1 MPGLRRQGLQMSK
14 TRASALK
21 LSFVNTGFLFDNL
34 TMKRNRSVI
43 AALSVTMVLFGA
55 GQVLGDE
62 PRSIQA
68 VAESAQQSTANVA
81 EAALRKS
88 VTVGPARQDGGPL
101 SAQGIAGGYVFVP
114 INPYRSYDSR
124 YFTEGFLIG
133 GDEEYLNVL
142 TDEYGRQ
149 MIPSDAVAVTYNL
162 TATGNV
168 GDGGYLA
175 LYPGDIYWPG
185 NSSINFGP
193 NSTIANGGVVAVDAA
208 GGIWVR
214 LGSGYVATN
223 YILDITGYYK

>member
-1 MPGLRRQGLQMSK
+1 MPGLRRQGLQKSK
-14 TRASALK
+14 TRASARK
-21 LSFVNTGFLFDNL
+21 LSFVNPSALAKNVF
-34 TMKRNRSVI
+34 MKRNRSVI
-43 AALSVTMVLFGA
+43 AALSVPMVLFGA

-62 PRSIQA
+62 PGSIQA

-88 VTVGPARQDGGPL
+88 VTVGPSRQDEGTV
-101 SAQGIAGGYVFVP
+101 SAQGTAGGYVFVP

-142 TDEYGRQ
+142 TNEYGQQ

-193 NSTIANGGVVAVDAA
+193 DSTIANGGVVAVDAA

-214 LGSGYVATN
+214 LGYGYVATN